1 MTDSINENMS
11 VLPPMTNL
19 EISIIKEWCQPEN
32 EEFTVISLMNVIRV
46 HLNNAPGDTY
56 VEKIKNLDFTA
67 VDNSKFNNPF
77 VQIITMFYIRQL
89 AIDENNGKD
98 KKDIDENI
106 VKFWNEFLE
115 YINFEQLK

>member
-1 MTDSINENMS
+1 MS

-19 EISIIKEWCQPEN
+19 EIAIIKEWCQPEN
-32 EEFTVISLMNVIRV
+32 EEFTVVSLMNVIRV

-56 VEKIKNLDFTA
+56 VEKIENLNFTA
-67 VDNSKFNNPF
+67 IDNSKFKNPF

-89 AIDENNGKD
+89 SIDENDGID
-98 KKDIDENI
+98 KKDIDEKI